1 MSKRPPEKISKR
13 MVDALSAH
21 GKPGVYWDRDLPG
34 FGVRLY
40 PTGRKTYVVQSR
52 GPTGSRRVTVGQH
65 GEISAE
71 KARKAAA
78 AIIDRIKAGENPA
91 PERPELVAEPTV
103 ADLAE
108 RYLRTHVA
116 VQCKASSMRLYRQL
130 LRLHILPALGEMPV
144 GSVERKHVAALHYAL
159 RDRPGTANPVL
170 WVLSKMFSLADDW
183 GLRPA
188 GRNPCRTV
196 RRYRT
201 YHRERFLTKAEYR
214 RIGRML
220 CEADAKGSPWPPAV
234 AAIRL
239 LMLTGC
245 RSEEIA
251 TLRWDDVDRSAGEL
265 RLRDTKTGSRMVPLT
280 PTALAVLNGI
290 DRVVGNPWVFV
301 GLKPASHVSSLAN
314 HWHRLRVRADLED
327 VRLHDLRHSY
337 ASRALALGESLSMIG
352 KLLGHS
358 NVETTARYAHLARDT
373 EKVSAAR
380 VAGSIEANILPEE
393 LRSEEAAA

>member
-1 MSKRPPEKISKR
+1 M
-13 MVDALSAH
+13 
-21 GKPGVYWDRDLPG
+21 
-34 FGVRLY
+34 
-40 PTGRKTYVVQSR
+40 
-52 GPTGSRRVTVGQH
+52 GQH

-71 KARKAAA
+71 KARRTAA
-78 AIIDRIKAGENPA
+78 AIIDRIKAGENPT
-91 PERPELVAEPTV
+91 PEPPEAVAEPTV

-108 RYLRTHVA
+108 RYLRDHVA
-116 VQCKASSMRLYRQL
+116 VQCKASSMSRYGQL
-130 LRLHILPALGEMPV
+130 LRNQILPALGEMPV
-144 GSVERKHVAALHYAL
+144 VSVERKHVAALHYAL

-170 WVLSKMFSLADDW
+170 WVLSKMFSLADAW

-188 GRNPCRTV
+188 GLNPCRTV

-201 YHRERFLTKAEYR
+201 HYRERFLNREEYR
-214 RIGRML
+214 RIGRLL
-220 CEADAKGSPWPPAV
+220 CEAEAKGSPWPPAV

-251 TLRWDDVDRSAGEL
+251 TLRWDDVDRTAGEL
-265 RLRDTKTGSRMVPLT
+265 RLRDTKTGARMVPLT
-280 PTALAVLNGI
+280 PTALELLDGI
-290 DRVVGNPWVFV
+290 KRIPGNPWVFV
-301 GLKPASHVSSLAN
+301 GRKEAAHVSKLAN
-314 HWHRLRVRADLED
+314 HWHRLRVRADLAD

-358 NVETTARYAHLARDT
+358 KVETTGRYAHLARDT

-380 VAGSIEANILPEE
+380 VAGSIEANILPEV